1 MMGRRLGWVALVC
14 AVALALRLWATTTLP
29 MDYDE
34 PITLE
39 AAQAYGLAW
48 APGGAS
54 LGAVTVNREH
64 PGLVKAVY
72 GLGLAVGGRAL
83 SRAEQLG
90 VCRAI
95 SAVLGTALVGGV
107 AWIHPGMGF
116 LLAIHPLHIKYS
128 AQASLETLPG
138 MLTALAAVLWFFGRR
153 KRGRWWAWA
162 LVGAAAAGKYPYGVL
177 GGVLLASGVGEA
189 IRNRKVPRLLWGGPM
204 LMVAVFLLANPQCWG
219 DPFGELWRS
228 VGFHPAYAA
237 GLQESGMSK
246 PPWAVFS
253 HLAAPLAW
261 RWHPAQPW
269 IPVEPVAVV
278 LGLWGFAR
286 GWKLPR
292 VRFFGVWALCG
303 LVVLLAWPTRWPHH
317 VMLVL
322 PALFLGSGYGH
333 RTSRG
338 GKE

>member
-1 MMGRRLGWVALVC
+1 MIHRRLVWVALVC
-14 AVALALRLWATTTLP
+14 AVALSLRLWASTTLP

-64 PGLVKAVY
+64 PALVKALY
-72 GLGLAVGGRAL
+72 GAGLAVGGPSL

-107 AWIHPGMGF
+107 SWVHPGMGF

-138 MLTALAAVLWFFGRR
+138 LLSALAGCLWLFGRR
-153 KRGRWWAWA
+153 KGARWWAWA

-177 GGVLLASGVGEA
+177 GLVLVGSEVGQA
-189 IRNRKVPRLLWGGPM
+189 IRNRKGTWHLWAGPVI
-204 LMVAVFLLANPQCWG
+204 MVGVFLVANPACWG
-219 DPFGELWRS
+219 NPLGELWRS
-228 VGFHPAYAA
+228 ISFHPGYAA
-237 GLQESGMSK
+237 GLQESGMSR

-261 RWHPAQPW
+261 KWHPAQPW
-269 IPVEPVAVV
+269 LPVEPVA
-278 LGLWGFAR
+278 LAFCLWGLAR
-286 GWKLPR
+286 GRKLPR
-292 VRFFGVWALCG
+292 VRFFAAWGICG
-303 LVVLLAWPTRWPHH
+303 LAVLLAWPTRWPHH

-333 RTSRG
+333 RLSAS

>member
-1 MMGRRLGWVALVC
+1 MRNRRLGWAVLVC
-14 AVALALRLWATTTLP
+14 AVALLARLWAATTLP

-39 AAQAYGLAW
+39 AAQAYGAAW
-48 APGGAS
+48 APGGDTLRGVS
-54 LGAVTVNREH
+54 VNREH
-64 PGLVKAVY
+64 PALVKAVY
-72 GLGLAVGGRAL
+72 GLGLAAGGPTL

-95 SAVLGTALVGGV
+95 SAVFGSALVGGV

-138 MLTALAAVLWFFGRR
+138 LLAALAALLWLFGRR
-153 KRGRWWAWA
+153 KGARWWAWA

-177 GGVLLASGVGEA
+177 GLVFVGSEVGEA
-189 IRNRKVPRLLWGGPM
+189 IRTRTVPRQLWAGPVIM
-204 LMVAVFLLANPQCWG
+204 MGVFLLANPSCWG
-219 DPFGELWRS
+219 DPLGELWRS
-228 VGFHPAYAA
+228 VSFHPAYAA
-237 GLQESGMSK
+237 GLQESGLSK
-246 PPWAVFS
+246 PPWTVFS
-253 HLAAPLAW
+253 NLAAPLAW

-269 IPVEPVAVV
+269 LPVEPMGVIF
-278 LGLWGFAR
+278 GLWGFAR
-286 GWKLPR
+286 GWKLPQ
-292 VRFFGVWALCG
+292 VRFIAIWGICG
-303 LVVLLAWPTRWPHH
+303 LGVLLAWPTRWPHH

-333 RTSRG
+333 RLVSG